1 MKSKNLKNYAGLTG
15 SGVGYQKSDYT
26 AALDNS
32 ANTALSK
39 KSGTTSF
46 LGALGVNDLVFGIK
60 DRDNEYAGIEAGHDL
75 GLNAITEY
83 STILMYALIA
93 AALVAVCYF
102 YFRKK

>member
-1 MKSKNLKNYAGLTG
+1 MKNKQLKQYLTG
-15 SGVGYQKSDYT
+15 SGVSYQKSNYT

-46 LGALGVNDLVFGIK
+46 LGILGVNDLVFGIK
-60 DRDNEYAGIEAGHDL
+60 DRDNEYAGIEGATDIARNSIVEH
-75 GLNAITEY
+75 
-83 STILMYALIA
+83 STIWMYALIA

>member
-1 MKSKNLKNYAGLTG
+1 MKSKELKQYFTG
-15 SGVGYQKSDYT
+15 SGVDYQKSDYT

-39 KSGTTSF
+39 KRGTTSF

-60 DRDNEYAGIEAGHDL
+60 DRDNEYARIEGATDIARNSIVEH
-75 GLNAITEY
+75 
-83 STILMYALIA
+83 STIWMYALIA